1 MSLKIVGTRPDCLM
15 VTIETE
21 DTTGAGLSGALTLT
35 NYETGIVISHPLTF
49 AVAGEKLSSDITLT
63 TNGVFEVAY
72 AQGGSIVAEVAFIA
86 SCDIDCCLT
95 KLTEELINCGCECP
109 RCSKALAKAQK
120 IFLLISTANASAEQ
134 VYVLGNT
141 GYVQNAYDKYKKA
154 KELCDLSCGC
164 NC

>member
-1 MSLKIVGTRPDCLM
+1 MSLTIVGTRPDCL
-15 VTIETE
+15 VVSI
-21 DTTGAGLSGALTLT
+21 DTTDSTGAAVSGALTLT
-35 NYETGIVISHPLTF
+35 NYETGAVIAHPVVFST
-49 AVAGEKLSSDITLT
+49 AGETLENEISLT
-63 TNGVFEVAY
+63 VNGVYEVAY
-72 AQGGSIVAEVAFIA
+72 AQGGTTIANAAFIA

-120 IFLLISTANASAEQ
+120 IYLLISTAKASAEQ

-141 GYVQNAYDKYKKA
+141 GYIQNAFDKYKKA